1 MRDLSPKPSATE
13 QLARR
18 GAQLELAERAA
29 QIGSWEW
36 NRETQEFFWSD
47 NLFRIFGVEPGAI
60 SPTPESVLERT
71 HPNDRAIVER
81 AIARRLN
88 GDGSEPLVY
97 RIIRTDGEVRHLR
110 CSLSVAGSSNG
121 RPGVL
126 VGSVQDLTDA
136 RRASREIA
144 AHVAVSEALAEWNS
158 LEHGG
163 AALLRKL
170 GEAMEFEVGTLWLV
184 EQDALAARPLWHSP
198 AVDVPEF
205 ESVTRALRLKKG
217 VGLPG
222 RAWDAR
228 QPIGVV
234 RLLEDVD
241 LARDPHGARRQA
253 AARAGLRSAV
263 ALPAMQASDVL
274 AVVDFFS
281 FEAANLTDRLM
292 RSLSSIGHQL
302 GRFLAGRRGEL
313 QPPAL
318 TPRELEVLRLA
329 AQGESGPE
337 IAARLFVSPATIK
350 THFEHIYTKFG
361 VCDRA
366 SAVAEA
372 FRLGL
377 LS

>member
-36 NRETQEFFWSD
+36 NRETREFIWSD

-60 SPTPESVLERT
+60 SPTTKSVVERT
-71 HPNDRAIVER
+71 HPGDRAIVKR

-88 GDGSEPLVY
+88 AGGGEPLVY
-97 RIIRTDGEVRHLR
+97 RIIRTGGEVRHLR
-110 CSLSVAGSSNG
+110 SSLSVAATSNG
-121 RPGVL
+121 RPKVL

-136 RRASREIA
+136 RRANREIA
-144 AHVAVSEALAEWNS
+144 AHVAVSEALAEWSS

-163 AALLRKL
+163 AALLRRL
-170 GEAMEFEVGTLWLV
+170 GEAMEFEVGTLWVV
-184 EQDALAARPLWHSP
+184 EHDALAAHPFWHSP

-205 ESVTRALRLKKG
+205 ESTTRALRLEKG

-222 RAWDAR
+222 RAWEAR

-234 RLLEDVD
+234 LEDVD
-241 LARDPHGARRQA
+241 PAGDPHRARRQA
-253 AARAGLRSAV
+253 AARAGLRGAV
-263 ALPAMQASDVL
+263 ALPATQASDVL
-274 AVVDFFS
+274 AVLDFFS
-281 FEAANLTDRLM
+281 FEAANLTNRLK
-292 RSLSSIGHQL
+292 RSLSSIGCQV

-318 TPRELEVLRLA
+318 TPRELEVLCLA

-337 IAARLFVSPATIK
+337 IAAQLFVSPATIK
-350 THFEHIYTKFG
+350 THFEHIYAKFG

-366 SAVAEA
+366 SAVAKA